1 MTKCSDKYI
10 AIVQFIKELYHKDTV
25 FLHEPIFL
33 GNEKKYLEECIDS
46 TFVSYVGEFVG
57 QFEREI
63 EKFTGT
69 GYAIATVNGTAALHL
84 ALLTLGVKYGD
95 EVITQPLTFVA
106 TANAI
111 AHCGANPIFID
122 VDLENLGMSPESL
135 KDFLKKYTKI
145 KNRVLINKI
154 SGKRI
159 SAVVPVHVF
168 GHPCKIDKIIS
179 ISEEYGLPVVE
190 DAAEAL
196 GSFYK
201 GKHCGTFGIM
211 GILSFNGNKIIT
223 TGGGGAILTDNPEL
237 AEKIRH
243 LSTTAKVSH
252 PYHYYHDEIGYNYR
266 MPNINA
272 AIGLAQIEYISK
284 ILELKR
290 ELALIY
296 REFFNSLSLS
306 FITEPRYAK
315 SNYWLNAI
323 LFDNA
328 NERESFLEFA
338 VNNSVQCRAA
348 WRLISNLPMYEKCFK
363 TELQNSIK
371 LENTIANI
379 PSGIPSRIIKK

>member
-33 GNEKKYLEECIDS
+33 GNEKKYLEECINS
-46 TFVSYVGEFVG
+46 TFVSYIGKFVG

-63 EKFTGT
+63 EKITGS
-69 GYAIATVNGTAALHL
+69 GHAIATVNGTTALHL
-84 ALLTLGVKYGD
+84 ALLALGVKYGD

-111 AHCGANPIFID
+111 AHCGANPVFID
-122 VDLENLGMSPESL
+122 VDLDTLGMKPESL
-135 KDFLKKYTKI
+135 KNFFQRYTKI
-145 KNRVLINKI
+145 KNRNVINKI
-154 SGKRI
+154 TGKRI

-168 GHPCKIDKIIS
+168 GHPCRIDEIAS

-223 TGGGGAILTDNPEL
+223 TGGGGAILTDNAEL

-243 LSTTAKVSH
+243 ISATAKLSH
-252 PYHYYHDEIGYNYR
+252 PYHYYHDQIGYNYR

-272 AIGLAQIEYISK
+272 SIGLAQMEYISK

-290 ELALIY
+290 KLATIY
-296 REFFNSLSLS
+296 KEFFNSLCLS
-306 FITEPRYAK
+306 FVTEPKYAK

-323 LFDNA
+323 LFDNT
-328 NERESFLEFA
+328 NEREAFLEFA
-338 VNNSVQCRAA
+338 INNSVQCRAA
-348 WRLISNLPMYEKCFK
+348 WRLISNLPMYKKCFK
-363 TELQNSIK
+363 TELTNSIR
-371 LENTIANI
+371 LESTLANI
-379 PSGIPSRIIKK
+379 PSGIPSSLVK